1 MSTSITLPG
10 GGGDLVVGTT
20 PILNGTDQR
29 VLFQEGG
36 VLDEDDSFKF
46 DKSLG
51 RLTLEK
57 NIADRVELVIQ
68 NNVRSTGPN
77 ENQGCQVTFYSGP
90 SLEKAYI
97 GFDVSNN
104 GGSSAGNM
112 EIVSPKGIAYKSSG
126 TYVGFRHY
134 FGGATGE
141 WGYVGIQQH
150 PLSSQGKRLK
160 IYGQGGGGTRSDIF
174 LADYQNNGCW
184 WRSQASPGRMQKWGT
199 YTVAGN
205 VDQTLML
212 LNSDGWL
219 SLSEFN
225 PGAKLDVRAQGA
237 LSTDVVF
244 RCRNKA
250 DTDDIISVNAHNVMA
265 IHNGTAPTANLA
277 TAGQLY
283 VEGGALKYRGS
294 NGTVTVIANP

>member
-36 VLDEDDSFKF
+36 VLDQDDSFKF

-57 NIADRVELVIQ
+57 NIADRVELIIK
-68 NNVRSTGPN
+68 NNVQSSGSN
-77 ENQGCQVTFYSGP
+77 ESQGCQLTFLAGT
-90 SLEKAYI
+90 SLQKAYI
-97 GFDVSNN
+97 GFDNSTN
-104 GGSSAGNM
+104 GGGGTGHI
-112 EIVSPKGIAYKSSG
+112 EIVSPKGIHYKTTG
-126 TYVGFRHY
+126 TWLGYNHYFTNGVGNGFGFAGFRQVGSGMRFHIRSGG
-134 FGGATGE
+134 GGATATAME
-141 WGYVGIQQH
+141 QQS
-150 PLSSQGKRLK
+150 PFGGQIFWKQQYLK
-160 IYGQGGGGTRSDIF
+160 HIF
-174 LADYQNNGCW
+174 GSIATNN
-184 WRSQASPGRMQKWGT
+184 T
-199 YTVAGN
+199 TVTNQMIITPAN
-205 VDQTLML
+205 LFALDPDDPT
-212 LNSDGWL
+212 
-219 SLSEFN
+219 
-225 PGAKLDVRAQGA
+225 AKLDVRAQGA

-244 RCRNKA
+244 RLNFFPFSGGNV
-250 DTDDIISVNAHNVMA
+250 TVNGNNVMA